1 MATLKEQVEQLE
13 LDKSGLEDILRAEEW
28 EKEKWMLDYA
38 KSVGKYRGA
47 VIFGLV
53 GWVLFVALLIWV
65 IV

>member
-38 KSVGKYRGA
+38 KAVGKYRGA
-47 VIFGLV
+47 VIIGLV
-53 GWVLFVALLIWV
+53 GWVLFVALLICV